1 MTSQNMTVTLRNTG
15 EDAFKPDVYGQ
26 SLTFQ
31 RTITENGT
39 SSYLLKVK
47 VILVII
53 INESMILS

>member
-1 MTSQNMTVTLRNTG
+1 MTVTLRNTG
-15 EDAFKPDVYGQ
+15 DDAFKPDVYGQ

>member
-15 EDAFKPDVYGQ
+15 DDAFKPDVYGQ

-53 INESMILS
+53 INESTILS